1 MYAIRFYRI
10 YDIGKEIDL
19 ASLERSL
26 AESMAIA
33 RAGFV
38 RVHPKSISMEE
49 PPLLLRLQP
58 AYVEQDGRG
67 YTLTVVA
74 RVFDIGAISLCLIL
88 EDEQASASMLEE
100 SALRF
105 AGQRGLDV
113 HFGAALTQ
121 LRAILTKELGDRPI
135 DPGFYDDYTI
145 YLADSLEAGTDP
157 VAILLGEKIPFSP
170 ETRADTLQHTLS
182 YAEDD
187 RAIISWDGTI
197 LVGPESPSDLIELVE
212 FAMVQV
218 LELRFYDRELSRQ
231 MEKMYEDIELADQLW
246 WYRRVQHYRSLM
258 KGLLNTQ
265 AEVSEITE
273 KINNLIKVT
282 EDVYYARVYATALR
296 ALRSQQW
303 TASVNHRISVIRENY
318 RMLSDQVDVQH
329 SHFLEWIV
337 IALIAF
343 EILIFIL
350 PIPGH

>member
-1 MYAIRFYRI
+1 
-10 YDIGKEIDL
+10 
-19 ASLERSL
+19 
-26 AESMAIA
+26 
-33 RAGFV
+33 GFV

-49 PPLLLRLQP
+49 PPLLLRLQS
-58 AYVEQDGRG
+58 AYVEQDGRS
-67 YTLTVVA
+67 YTFTVVA

-88 EDEQASASMLEE
+88 DEPQSPSSMLEE
-100 SALRF
+100 AALRF
-105 AGQRGLDV
+105 AGQRGLDA

-145 YLADSLEAGTDP
+145 YLADRLDTSTDP
-157 VAILLGEKIPFSP
+157 VAVLLGEKIPFSR
-170 ETRADTLQHTLS
+170 ETRTDTLQHTLS
-182 YAEDD
+182 YGADD

-197 LVGPESPSDLIELVE
+197 LISPDPPIDLIELVE

-231 MEKMYEDIELADQLW
+231 MEKMYVDIEVADRLW
-246 WYRRVQHYRSLM
+246 WYRRVQQYHSLM
-258 KGLLNTQ
+258 KGLMSTQ

-273 KINNLIKVT
+273 KISNLIKVT
-282 EDVYYARVYATALR
+282 EDVYYARVYATTLR
-296 ALRSQQW
+296 ALRIQQW
-303 TASVNHRISVIRENY
+303 TDSVNHRISVIRENY
-318 RMLSDQVDVQH
+318 RMLSDEVNVQH
-329 SHFLEWIV
+329 SHFLEWVV

>member
-58 AYVEQDGRG
+58 AFVEQDGRIF
-67 YTLTVVA
+67 TLTVVA

-88 EDEQASASMLEE
+88 EDLLAPSPMLEE
-100 SALRF
+100 AALRF
-105 AGQRGLDV
+105 AGQRGLDA
-113 HFGAALTQ
+113 HFEAALTQ

-145 YLADSLEAGTDP
+145 YLADSLDAGIDP
-157 VAILLGEKIPFSP
+157 VAILLGEKILFSH
-170 ETRADTLQHTLS
+170 ETRADTLRHTLS
-182 YAEDD
+182 YADDD

-197 LVGPESPSDLIELVE
+197 LIGPESPSDLIELVE

-296 ALRSQQW
+296 ALRSEQW

-337 IALIAF
+337 IALIAL